1 MEFLGTIIL
10 LVYFLVKWIISILP
24 FVAIAVFAVWA
35 INMFT
40 KPKTVHVIVDEPKS
54 LPHGEMSQEQV
65 ESECIGAAGGCTDRV
80 LSWSVSSSVL
90 YHCADNELFTFR
102 NERDG

>member
-65 ESECIGAAGGCTDRV
+65 ESECIGAARKLLDATAAAMPGYMSTPSTPPCSIR
-80 LSWSVSSSVL
+80 L
-90 YHCADNELFTFR
+90 
-102 NERDG
+102 